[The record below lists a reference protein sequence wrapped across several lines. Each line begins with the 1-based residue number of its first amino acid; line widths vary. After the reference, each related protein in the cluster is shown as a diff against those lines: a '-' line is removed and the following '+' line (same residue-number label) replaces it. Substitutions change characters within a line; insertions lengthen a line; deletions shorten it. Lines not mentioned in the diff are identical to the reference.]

1 MMIGPAA
8 LEQSEESEMSN
19 HRFDRAYCA
28 ASDNAGD
35 QRLNGVLK
43 MLTRIVWPA
52 LGLIGVDPIK
62 KAPHWPFPPVGD
74 LKVVQKV
81 LAKLET
87 TRPTLT
93 KISSG
98 FDDEPRANSKLSI
111 RPSDRKDVNHLLIQ
125 QVSIVNR

>member
-1 MMIGPAA
+1 MVRGPAP
-8 LEQSEESEMSN
+8 LEKSEESEMSN
-19 HRFDRAYCA
+19 HRFDRSYCA
-28 ASDNAGD
+28 ATDNAGD

-74 LKVVQKV
+74 PKVVQKV